1 LVAICAAHNLHF
13 ACLMVTDITAH
24 HSVLLV
30 AGDKRVEAAIDVDH
44 VERSPQIYDMP
55 GVVSRKK
62 QLFPYL
68 SNLVGKLTPP

>member
-1 LVAICAAHNLHF
+1 
-13 ACLMVTDITAH
+13 MVTDITAH

-30 AGDKRVEAAIDVDH
+30 AGDKRVETAIDVDYH
-44 VERSPQIYDMP
+44 ERSPQVYEMP

-68 SNLVGKLTPP
+68 SNLVSKLTPP

>member
-1 LVAICAAHNLHF
+1 
-13 ACLMVTDITAH
+13 MVTDITMH

-30 AGDKRVEAAIDVDH
+30 AGDNRVAAAIDYH
-44 VERSPQIYDMP
+44 ERSSQIYDMP

-68 SNLVGKLTPP
+68 SNLVSKLTAP